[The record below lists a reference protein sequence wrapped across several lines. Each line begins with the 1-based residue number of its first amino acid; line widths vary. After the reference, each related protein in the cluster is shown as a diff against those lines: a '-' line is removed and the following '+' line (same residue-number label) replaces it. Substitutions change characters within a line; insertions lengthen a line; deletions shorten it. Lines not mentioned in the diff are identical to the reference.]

1 MAKLTKNLVE
11 QAKVKDKNYY
21 LWDNEIKGFGCLIL
35 ASGEKRTYYFLYY
48 SPTTKKKAKIKIGC
62 HGNVTVDFARKKALE
77 FSHLVASGVDPRDQ
91 KREQKVQAEKD
102 EKEGILFQEFVEI
115 FKQKHINIY
124 HKPSTVKADISRLK
138 NHIQPFFGEKKLNS
152 IKRQDILA
160 FKDSLTHYQ
169 TTYNR
174 SISLLSSIFTKA
186 ILWGYRTDGINPCA
200 GVSKYKEDK
209 KERFLTEAELE
220 ALKEKLNSYQSL
232 RPEGPYVLGAIQ
244 LINYTGCRKSEIL
257 TLKWEDV
264 QLDQDCIHLKD
275 SKNGKQKIVPL
286 HSLSKAVLE
295 QMKPRTN
302 NPYVF
307 CGRKPGA
314 HLTDPKKTWSKI
326 RKELGLEDVRM
337 HDLRH
342 TFASMAIKAGL
353 GLYQVAKLLGHS
365 NVQTTMRYAHIER
378 EELVK
383 NANIV
388 EALYA

>member
-1 MAKLTKNLVE
+1 MAKLTKSLVE
-11 QAKVKDKNYY
+11 QAKPQDKDYF
-21 LWDNEIKGFGCLIL
+21 LWDDEIKGFGCRIL
-35 ASGEKRTYYFLYY
+35 KGGKKTYVFFCY
-48 SPTTKKKAKIKIGC
+48 SPTTKKKTNIKIGC
-62 HGNVTVDFARKKALE
+62 HGNITIDFARKKALE
-77 FSHLVASGVDPRDQ
+77 LSLLVASGIDPRDQ
-91 KREQKVQAEKD
+91 KKEQKAKAEKD

-115 FKQKHINIY
+115 FKEKHMNVY
-124 HKPSTVKADISRLK
+124 YKPSTLK
-138 NHIQPFFGEKKLNS
+138 ICSYLFKNQILPFFTNKKLNS
-152 IKRQDILA
+152 ITKQDIFA
-160 FKDSLTHYQ
+160 FQNVHLQHK
-169 TTYNR
+169 TTCNR
-174 SISLLSSIFTKA
+174 CLDTIRIIFTKA
-186 ILWGYRTDGINPCA
+186 ILWGFRTDGINPCA
-200 GVSKYKEDK
+200 GVSKYKENK
-209 KERFLTEAELE
+209 KERFLTEEELE

-342 TFASMAIKAGL
+342 TFASMSIKAGL